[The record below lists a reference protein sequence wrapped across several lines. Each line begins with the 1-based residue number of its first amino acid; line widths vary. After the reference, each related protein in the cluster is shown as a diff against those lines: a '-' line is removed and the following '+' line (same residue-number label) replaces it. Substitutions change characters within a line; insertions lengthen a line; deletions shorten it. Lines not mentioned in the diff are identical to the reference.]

1 MNKLNSIL
9 ERINNLIVI
18 LNEEGNASYVSPSVK
33 HILGFDSRE
42 LMGSNWWLKTGL
54 NDMEEMRGM
63 VLKCISSNDNQIQFE
78 REVRTSLGGVKW
90 ILWNAVLSEDGSI
103 VGIGSDI
110 TDKKNTELDLERKNT
125 ELNCKT
131 REIVESLEYAQRLQ
145 STILPDIAVYKK
157 AFSDAFVLFKPKDIV
172 SGDFHWIFEND
183 FYIVMAAVDCTGH
196 GVPGAMMSI
205 VGNTL
210 LRTIVIKNNITD
222 PAHIL
227 YAMDEELKMA
237 MSQNGTIKA
246 KDGMDM
252 SVVTIN
258 KQKNT
263 LLFSGAFSSMITIR
277 LGVLTEYSGARYP
290 IGYYNEIEKQF
301 RNTELDLKKGDRFYL
316 FSDGFPD
323 QFGGER
329 GKKFKKR
336 PFKEELLSI
345 QEMGL
350 VEQQNYLE
358 YILQNWKQGREQ
370 TDDILVLALEY

>member
-18 LNEEGNASYVSPSVK
+18 LNTEGNASYVSPSVK
-33 HILGFDSRE
+33 HILGFDPKE
-42 LMGSNWWLKTGL
+42 VMGSNWWSKTGL
-54 NDMEEMRGM
+54 SDSEGLRET
-63 VLKCISSNDNQIQFE
+63 VLKRISDDKNQLQFE

-90 ILWNAVLSEDGSI
+90 ILWSAVLSEDGSI

-110 TDKKNTELDLERKNT
+110 TDKKNTELDLERKNA

-145 STILPDIAVYKK
+145 NTILPDTEVYRE

-172 SGDFHWIFEND
+172 SGDFHWMYEND
-183 FYIVMAAVDCTGH
+183 SCIVVAAVDCTGH

-205 VGNTL
+205 VGNAL
-210 LRTIVIKNNITD
+210 LRTIVVKNKVTD
-222 PAHIL
+222 PSGIL
-227 YAMDEELKMA
+227 YAMDEELKLA
-237 MSQNGTIKA
+237 MSQNGSIKA

-252 SVVTIN
+252 GVLTFN
-258 KQKNT
+258 KENQT
-263 LLFSGAFSSMITIR
+263 LLFSGAFSSLFSVR
-277 LGVLTEYSGARYP
+277 SDVLTEYGGARYP
-290 IGYYNEIEKQF
+290 IGYYNDIEKQF
-301 RNTELDLKKGDRFYL
+301 ANTELAMGKGDRLYL
-316 FSDGFPD
+316 FSDGFQD

-336 PFKEELLSI
+336 QFKEALLSI

-350 VEQQNYLE
+350 VEQQKYLE

-370 TDDILVLALEY
+370 TDDILVLGLEY